1 MAKSQ
6 MSMNH
11 TRIAMK
17 STCLKQTAVALALA
31 LGLGATSAHAQ
42 YIWLNEQGVKQ
53 FSDMPPPASV
63 PKNRILKSPS
73 GERPAASADTPAP
86 AAGAKSNDKDRGP
99 MTTAELEADYKKRK
113 MAQAKDEK
121 KAADEQQAAAD
132 KAKNCESTRAYA
144 RTLESGDRVTKMD
157 KNGEKTYVND
167 EQRARDLQEAKRRL
181 AEC

>member
-1 MAKSQ
+1 
-6 MSMNH
+6 
-11 TRIAMK
+11 MK
-17 STCLKQTAVALALA
+17 STRLKQSAVALM
-31 LGLGATSAHAQ
+31 LGLGVTAAHAQ
-42 YIWLNEQGVKQ
+42 YIWLNDQGVKQ

-73 GERPAASADTPAP
+73 GERPAPAAPADAPAP
-86 AAGAKSNDKDRGP
+86 AAGAKSNDKDRSQ

-132 KAKNCESTRAYA
+132 KAKNCEATRAYA

-157 KNGEKTYVND
+157 KNGEKSFVSD
-167 EQRARDLQEAKRRL
+167 EQRARDLQEAKSRL
-181 AEC
+181 AGC